1 MFRERSYAVGVFL
14 MTVVGFVLY
23 GSMVLLPVM
32 LQTLLGYPPMQA
44 GIAMAPRG
52 IGSFCMMPIVGIL
65 TGKIDPRKLLAT
77 GLFGRRPDD
86 VVAGAP
92 EPAGGLLGRVLAAAD
107 PGARR
112 WRCSSCR

>member
-1 MFRERSYAVGVFL
+1 
-14 MTVVGFVLY
+14 
-23 GSMVLLPVM
+23 MVLLPVM

-65 TGKIDPRKLLAT
+65 TGKIRSAKAA
-77 GLFGRRPDD
+77 RRRACA
-86 VVAGAP
+86 V
-92 EPAGGLLGRVLAAAD
+92 GGLTMWWLGHLNLQAGYWDVFWPQLIQGD
-107 PGARR
+107 RR